1 MKQKNPYFIIA
12 FAIFLIWALWHYS
25 VSLKLLERAYN
36 IVLPFIIGGCI
47 AFIVNVLMARLERSW
62 HQLFKQGVLAK
73 AQRPACLALSLVLI
87 FGFLAF
93 IVLTVVPELHASM
106 KMLVKMLPPALVKLN
121 AYLQQK
127 AQEFAFS
134 AEELAFVQQQANE
147 IYQTLLNYL
156 QNNKKMLLE
165 QTVLAT
171 ASVVDVLTDCVIGF
185 VAAIYCLLEKHRLVR
200 NFKRLL
206 FAFCSHDNAAY
217 ILHTAKLAENIFR
230 GFVGGQLVV
239 ALLLEL
245 LYFIGMSIF
254 GFPYA
259 TVISMLVGVLS
270 LIPILGTLISAII
283 GCFLILVA
291 APEKIWYFIIFY
303 IVLQRIEGDL
313 LYPKIVGKAVGLSEL
328 WVLAAVTVGAS
339 LGGIVGMIICV
350 PLFSVAYALLAEKVK
365 NKLAEKNLRNL

>member
-239 ALLLEL
+239 ALLLGL